1 MDSNTKERLNAIKRS
16 FRLVMNGPASQ
27 SMREKGVE
35 YKINW
40 GVPLTQLR
48 QMANDYGKDMELA
61 IALWKE
67 DIRECK
73 ILATLIMPPEEMSEE
88 LADLWMEQTTSQ
100 EMAEME
106 AFNLYQHV
114 EGAAAWAYRWIAT
127 GKDLYQIAGYDILGR
142 LFMRGLEPD
151 ERGVNE
157 LLDQAD
163 AALREGSAGVRHAA
177 LNCLVRFAGLGDDY
191 ARIVH
196 QAIHL
201 DVF

>member
-16 FRLVMNGPASQ
+16 FRLVMNGLASQ

-106 AFNLYQHV
+106 AFNLYQHA

-151 ERGVNE
+151 ERGTNE

-177 LNCLVRFAGLGDDY
+177 LNCLVCFAGLGDDY
-191 ARIVH
+191 ARIVR

>member
-16 FRLVMNGPASQ
+16 FRLVMNGSASQ